1 MQDDFDPVLAA
12 YTVYDVLVVNT
23 LYDGMNLVAKEG
35 PLLNRADGALIL
47 SRNAGAF
54 GELGEHAVPVDPID
68 VSGTADAMHEA
79 LSLQPEERAERARRL
94 RRLAAARTPARWAEE
109 QLRDLDDGSSA
120 GRR

>member
-1 MQDDFDPVLAA
+1 
-12 YTVYDVLVVNT
+12 
-23 LYDGMNLVAKEG
+23 VAKEG

-54 GELGEHAVPVDPID
+54 AEFGEHAVPVDPVD
-68 VSGTADAMHEA
+68 VSGTAEAMHRA
-79 LSLQPEERAERARRL
+79 LSLEPQERAGRARAL

-109 QLRDLDDGSSA
+109 QLRDLDGEPRS